1 MMKNNAMSTMLR
13 SDRKKKATRREAEA
27 NARRKVAKYWDALAK
42 GVKYRKATAR
52 VSCRRVTSQLKDEL
66 FEGILMNLQG
76 KNGQKSHSA
85 QKRVLRRIVE
95 KRQAQQTHHNVGRTE
110 NRFSEHVSR
119 HCVSASMKA
128 LRLYQMCV

>member
-1 MMKNNAMSTMLR
+1 MKNNTMSTTIR
-13 SDRKKKATRREAEA
+13 SDRKKNATRRDAEA
-27 NARRKVAKYWDALAK
+27 NARRKVAKNWDVLAR

-52 VSCRRVTSQLKDEL
+52 MSCRRVTSQLKDEL

-76 KNGQKSHSA
+76 KNGQKSYSV

-95 KRQAQQTHHNVGRTE
+95 KRQAQQAHHNVGRTE
-110 NRFSEHVSR
+110 NRFSSHVSR